1 MEKLLEWEAP
11 EYTEHKKN
19 ADWYWYLALIAV
31 LLLIF
36 AVYQRSFLFGALII
50 IGWFTIMLYSARSP
64 RIIKISIEEQGI
76 FVEQNLYQWL
86 NVKSFWIFNNKKEIS
101 LELKKNNRSSRQNT
115 FGRNQ
120 SANNARNHFKIH
132 SRKRTR
138 RVAYRQ
144 LVRFVEILN

>member
-11 EYTEHKKN
+11 EYPEHKKN

-101 LELKKNNRSSRQNT
+101 LELKKT
-115 FGRNQ
+115 I
-120 SANNARNHFKIH
+120 ALHAKIPLGETNPQI
-132 SRKRTR
+132 TR
-138 RVAYRQ
+138 
-144 LVRFVEILN
+144 EIILKFIPEKEQEESLIDNLSDLLKF